1 MMPRFG
7 DCSEYSKLEIGDI
20 DNRSDRRAG
29 TLPMVLIILASFQVQ
44 NDDLDDADRTAWYVI
59 LLAGTT

>member
-1 MMPRFG
+1 ML
-7 DCSEYSKLEIGDI
+7 KLQNAAALAIKRI
-20 DNRSDRRAG
+20 LPMIFFWPG